1 MDILEAASNLAPSI
15 APLIGPIVGLIK
27 IFNGLPHRAFSSLSG
42 KHARPKDNELLEEIE
57 RVFPM
62 SAKAE
67 ARNDVFAQD
76 VAANE
81 RKRLIQ
87 QFSKQISTHYIPD
100 TISNCILL
108 VSFLFCSIGSTL
120 FAQTNDTTRIFWIV
134 VSVICLALALAHAFL
149 IILDLP
155 FWAPVRYSRGRRFS
169 NNSSKKGFFIS
180 FEHALNAIET
190 KAQCHLVDARP
201 YAKAFKLHLVDSIY
215 AFDNPHRPL
224 DHLVTD
230 HVIENLEQRLPD
242 KTHAVFVCSEFG
254 RESHEIVVKL
264 RDRGY
269 GDVYDL
275 GETATRYALF
285 QRFAHRLH
293 YLAIEKERRFS

>member
-1 MDILEAASNLAPSI
+1 MPILEEVRSFALSALSLIVSITGFVKAFRTLRSPSEKRTRSK
-15 APLIGPIVGLIK
+15 G
-27 IFNGLPHRAFSSLSG
+27 S
-42 KHARPKDNELLEEIE
+42 ELLEEVE
-57 RVFPM
+57 HTAFLG
-62 SAKAE
+62 AKAK
-67 ARNDVFAQD
+67 ARNDALAQGI
-76 VAANE
+76 AANE
-81 RKRLIQ
+81 RKQLIQ
-87 QFSKQISTHYIPD
+87 RFSKQISTRYIPAM
-100 TISNCILL
+100 ISNCIMLALL
-108 VSFLFCSIGSTL
+108 LLCATGGYF
-120 FAQTNDTTRIFWIV
+120 FAQTNANTRIIWIA
-134 VSVICLALALAHAFL
+134 VSVVCMVLALAHALF
-149 IILDLP
+149 IAFDLP
-155 FWAPVRYSRGRRFS
+155 FWAPVKYWRGRRLS
-169 NNSSKKGFFIS
+169 NASGKAGFYIS

-190 KAQCHLVDARP
+190 KARCHLVDARP